1 MPVSLSSFGHT
12 QVIMHMISDRVNSV
26 LGLIT
31 CQTINLGWS
40 WSSNRRGVII
50 IVTNLI
56 RPHRYDISKEW
67 ASVEALSWGQ
77 VNAVASSAIVR
88 IHEIAV
94 RNVPR
99 AGLRLCRTTVPLTV
113 INRSTHTDESLFD
126 HWPMLM
132 WKNARTKLT
141 VLFRA
146 LGWEFIRK
154 RKGKERKGIPSF
166 LKKRRNLRNYLDSLA
181 AQNVPN
187 HKKVGIVKFF
197 RNQWQRSSSVPEFS
211 PLFPIQRN
219 SLGTEE
225 QWNRGS
231 LSPFLKK
238 ILGSVCIIFH

>member
-40 WSSNRRGVII
+40 WSSNRREVII

-56 RPHRYDISKEW
+56 RLHRYDISKEW

-99 AGLRLCRTTVPLTV
+99 AGLRLCRTTVPLTPSPDV
-113 INRSTHTDESLFD
+113 KSEIAYHCWIERDSR
-126 HWPMLM
+126 
-132 WKNARTKLT
+132 KNFNNTK
-141 VLFRA
+141 
-146 LGWEFIRK
+146 
-154 RKGKERKGIPSF
+154 
-166 LKKRRNLRNYLDSLA
+166 
-181 AQNVPN
+181 
-187 HKKVGIVKFF
+187 
-197 RNQWQRSSSVPEFS
+197 
-211 PLFPIQRN
+211 
-219 SLGTEE
+219 
-225 QWNRGS
+225 
-231 LSPFLKK
+231 
-238 ILGSVCIIFH
+238 